1 MHCTFEQVEYRTFSF
16 RMSLKI
22 KINIANR
29 TYPMTINRD
38 SEENIRKSVKKIEER
53 LKFYEKNYA
62 IKDRQDLLAMCLI
75 EIATKLESVN
85 NNTEKEDASIK
96 STLKSI
102 ESALS
107 EI

>member
-1 MHCTFEQVEYRTFSF
+1 
-16 RMSLKI
+16 
-22 KINIANR
+22 
-29 TYPMTINRD
+29 
-38 SEENIRKSVKKIEER
+38 VKKIEER

-85 NNTEKEDASIK
+85 DSDTKDNNDIEIK
-96 STLKSI
+96 LSSI

-107 EI
+107 EII

>member
-1 MHCTFEQVEYRTFSF
+1 
-16 RMSLKI
+16 
-22 KINIANR
+22 
-29 TYPMTINRD
+29 MTINRD
-38 SEENIRKSVKKIEER
+38 AEENIRKSVKNIEER

-85 NNTEKEDASIK
+85 DSDSKENNDIEIK
-96 STLKSI
+96 LSSI

-107 EI
+107 EII

>member
-1 MHCTFEQVEYRTFSF
+1 
-16 RMSLKI
+16 
-22 KINIANR
+22 
-29 TYPMTINRD
+29 MTINRD
-38 SEENIRKSVKKIEER
+38 AEENIRKSVKKIEER

-85 NNTEKEDASIK
+85 GSTTKDNNDVEIK
-96 STLKSI
+96 LLSI

-107 EI
+107 EII

>member
-1 MHCTFEQVEYRTFSF
+1 
-16 RMSLKI
+16 
-22 KINIANR
+22 
-29 TYPMTINRD
+29 MTINRD
-38 SEENIRKSVKKIEER
+38 AEENIRKSVKKIEER

-85 NNTEKEDASIK
+85 DSATKDNHDVEIK
-96 STLKSI
+96 LSSI

-107 EI
+107 EII

>member
-1 MHCTFEQVEYRTFSF
+1 
-16 RMSLKI
+16 MSLNI

-38 SEENIRKSVKKIEER
+38 AEENIRKSVKKIEER

-75 EIATKLESVN
+75 EIATKLESVSN
-85 NNTEKEDASIK
+85 
-96 STLKSI
+96 STSKDNKDVQLKLESI
-102 ESALS
+102 ESTLS
-107 EI
+107 KII

>member
-1 MHCTFEQVEYRTFSF
+1 
-16 RMSLKI
+16 MSLSI

-29 TYPMTINRD
+29 TYPLTINRNA
-38 SEENIRKSVKKIEER
+38 EENIRKSVKKIEER

-75 EIATKLESVN
+75 EVASKLESVN
-85 NNTEKEDASIK
+85 DTALKDNNDIE
-96 STLKSI
+96 LKLVSI

-107 EI
+107 EII

>member
-1 MHCTFEQVEYRTFSF
+1 
-16 RMSLKI
+16 MSLKI

-38 SEENIRKSVKKIEER
+38 AEENIRKSVKKIEER

>member
-1 MHCTFEQVEYRTFSF
+1 
-16 RMSLKI
+16 MSLSI

-29 TYPMTINRD
+29 SYPMTINRD
-38 SEENIRKSVKKIEER
+38 AEENIRKSVKKIEER

-75 EIATKLESVN
+75 EIATKFESVSN
-85 NNTEKEDASIK
+85 
-96 STLKSI
+96 STSRDNKDVQLKLESI

-107 EI
+107 EII

>member
-1 MHCTFEQVEYRTFSF
+1 
-16 RMSLKI
+16 MSLSI

-29 TYPMTINRD
+29 TYPMTINRNA
-38 SEENIRKSVKKIEER
+38 EENIRKSVKKIEER

-75 EIATKLESVN
+75 EVATKLESLN
-85 NNTEKEDASIK
+85 DSADKDNKEVEL
-96 STLKSI
+96 TLANI

-107 EI
+107 KVI

>member
-1 MHCTFEQVEYRTFSF
+1 
-16 RMSLKI
+16 MSLNI

-29 TYPMTINRD
+29 IYPMTINRD
-38 SEENIRKSVKKIEER
+38 AEENIRKSVKKIEER

-75 EIATKLESVN
+75 EIAAKLESVN
-85 NNTEKEDASIK
+85 DSATQDNNDVE
-96 STLKSI
+96 LKLLSI

-107 EI
+107 EII